1 MFCCCHRDD
10 VLGVVIQG
18 HVGVLPNQDTLG
30 PGNVS
35 ACNLGIC
42 TPSRVVLPMRGL
54 CIFSVDDTYTSEQ
67 VAISLFQGELN
78 LI

>member
-42 TPSRVVLPMRGL
+42 TPSRASGFADERPQY
-54 CIFSVDDTYTSEQ
+54 IFS
-67 VAISLFQGELN
+67 
-78 LI
+78 